1 MKLNFQKYSNSGEP
15 LFILHGL
22 FGNLNNWNWH
32 SKQLS
37 EYFSV
42 FGIDLR
48 NHGESPH
55 DENLNYSVMAQDIA
69 QLLDDLGLSSASI
82 IGHSMG
88 GKVAMELALS
98 SPERVDKM
106 VVVDIAPVAYSEGGD
121 GHLSAIE
128 GMKALDL
135 STVKSRRD
143 AEAFLEGYIEDE
155 ITRKFILTN
164 LVSQNKGQY
173 QWRLNLQAIEK
184 NYPRLRDK
192 PASSKPFGKPVL
204 FVKGALSNY
213 IKAENKSETLELFPN
228 AQVKLIMGAGHW
240 LHADKPKVF
249 QKIALDFLTK
259 KDEVSD

>member
-55 DENLNYSVMAQDIA
+55 NENLNYSVMAQDIA

-88 GKVAMELALS
+88 GKVAMELALC

-106 VVVDIAPVAYSEGGD
+106 VVVDIAPVEYSEGGD

-128 GMKALDL
+128 GMKGLDL
-135 STVKSRRD
+135 SAVKSRRD

-173 QWRLNLQAIEK
+173 Q
-184 NYPRLRDK
+184 
-192 PASSKPFGKPVL
+192 
-204 FVKGALSNY
+204 
-213 IKAENKSETLELFPN
+213 
-228 AQVKLIMGAGHW
+228 
-240 LHADKPKVF
+240 
-249 QKIALDFLTK
+249 
-259 KDEVSD
+259 